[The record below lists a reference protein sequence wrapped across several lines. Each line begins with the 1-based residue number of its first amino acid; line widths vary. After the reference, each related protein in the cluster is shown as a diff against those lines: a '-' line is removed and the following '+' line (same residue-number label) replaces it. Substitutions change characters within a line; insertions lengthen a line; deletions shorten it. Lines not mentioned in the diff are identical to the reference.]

1 MTSTLYQRFA
11 DLEQHFFANLS
22 PTQMKNLTCNGSLQI
37 KDSYLYGEFAFLIS
51 GLKPCLLV
59 CFPDASMNTVF
70 KNTVLDNVLQN
81 QSRFRVYIMDRNVVS
96 DEMDLNGC
104 VFVVDQ
110 ENSLAPTIMTLVQ
123 DKECSSVSEQTLAQI
138 LDYPGSLPSNAGEL
152 ETMVEVA
159 YCDVTK
165 SSESLTIV
173 TTFAAQDREVEK
185 VKQHFEKCKQC
196 VSDLGLDLK
205 LSIRNPEI

>member
-22 PTQMKNLTCNGSLQI
+22 VTQMKNLTCNGSLQI
-37 KDSYLYGEFAFLIS
+37 RDSYLYGEFAFLIS

-59 CFPDASMNTVF
+59 CFPDTSMNTIF
-70 KNTVLDNVLQN
+70 QNTVLDNVLQN
-81 QSRFRVYIMDRNVVS
+81 QSRFQVYMMDRNVVS

-104 VFVVDQ
+104 LFVVDQ
-110 ENSLAPTIMTLVQ
+110 ENTLAPVVMALLE
-123 DKECSSVSEQTLAQI
+123 DKECCSVSEQTLAQI

-159 YCDVTK
+159 YCDVAK
-165 SSESLTIV
+165 SSDSPTIV
-173 TTFAAQDREVEK
+173 TTFAAQHGEVEK
-185 VKQHFEKCKQC
+185 VKQHFEKCKQS
-196 VSDLGLDLK
+196 VSNFGIDLK